1 MHIWHCYVYILPF
14 LTTSNQLQK
23 CTYRPPPKNY
33 NAENE
38 GFLKLS
44 TIHEKP

>member
-1 MHIWHCYVYILPF
+1 MHIWHCYVYILLF

-23 CTYRPPPKNY
+23 CTYRSQKNY

-44 TIHEKP
+44 TIHEKQ